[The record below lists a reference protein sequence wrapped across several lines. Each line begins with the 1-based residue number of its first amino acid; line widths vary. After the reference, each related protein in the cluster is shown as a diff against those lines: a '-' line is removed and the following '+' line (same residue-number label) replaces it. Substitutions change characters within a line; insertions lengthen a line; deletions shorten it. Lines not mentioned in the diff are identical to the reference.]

1 MTRGHNIIV
10 DGWAAG
16 QRHPTPIHTPT
27 PTPHAIIQ
35 KNYPKRSFLVATH
48 ATLKEAMSVGQS
60 VRNDRVEKCEKAHF
74 RPCPSATSGR
84 VSGLV
89 FQFFFSH

>member
-1 MTRGHNIIV
+1 MIALLQESLRSSEKNSDERRTLKKQVTPGHNIIV

-48 ATLKEAMSVGQS
+48 ATL
-60 VRNDRVEKCEKAHF
+60 
-74 RPCPSATSGR
+74 
-84 VSGLV
+84 
-89 FQFFFSH
+89 